1 MTSIGAGDV
10 TTAAESLSRE
20 LSLRCDREGTIRW
33 VDARATRLLGLSVG
47 STLKSL
53 AAPGSDAK
61 IERLLT
67 AAAGDAAWEIVL
79 LHEQK
84 PTTFAFRSALVAS
97 STGQA
102 TGDELLLVGS
112 LVPDDYGRSLAE
124 AAAMMSELATLHR
137 DTERQQREL
146 LRRNEDLVR
155 LNRELEES
163 SRGMIALHAELDEK
177 GDSLRRASE
186 VKSHLIANVSHEFR
200 TPLNSILG
208 LSKLLL
214 DRLDGDLTAEQEKQL
229 GFIRK
234 SAETLTEMVDDL
246 LDLSKIEAGKVGFR
260 SVHFHVDDTFAALR
274 GMLRPLR
281 RSDQVTLTFESN
293 PELPELETDEGK
305 VSQVLRNLVSNALKF
320 TVSGAV
326 TVSAS
331 MDGEHRARQEVVFRV
346 RDTGIGISPADQE
359 KVFEEFV
366 QIDGPLQRTVKGTGL
381 GLSLCRRLADI
392 LGGTLTLESEP
403 GRGSTFTLT
412 IPRVHPEV
420 KEMSELA
427 ERAQRL
433 EPGNAPVLVVEDD
446 RQTLF
451 LYERYLRGS
460 GFQVIPARSI
470 DDARAALARIEP
482 AAIVLDVMLD
492 GETSWA
498 FLAELK
504 SSPRTRDIPTL
515 VVTVTDREE
524 KARALGADEFY
535 VKPLDQRWLVTK
547 LQSLS
552 HASPVE
558 SVLVID
564 DDEIARYMVKKLLV
578 GTPYRI
584 LEAASGA
591 EGIRVAHEQHP
602 DVIFLDFVMPGMS
615 AFDVIDELKRD
626 PVTRDIPVII
636 HTSKNLAEEEK
647 RRLAADAAAIVSK
660 QSLSREV
667 AIHRI
672 REALVKHGIGSSGRS
687 APSQSPSQVK
697 TGAER

>member
-1 MTSIGAGDV
+1 VEET
-10 TTAAESLSRE
+10 LSRE
-20 LSLRCDREGTIRW
+20 LSLRCDREGSVTW
-33 VDARATRLLGLSVG
+33 VDARATRLLGVSVG
-47 STLKSL
+47 TDLKAL

-61 IERLLT
+61 VERLLSGT
-67 AAAGDAAWEIVL
+67 SGDSAWEVVL
-79 LHEQK
+79 LREQK
-84 PTTFAFRSALVAS
+84 PATFAFRTAQVED
-97 STGQA
+97 STGK
-102 TGDELLLVGS
+102 GELLLVGS
-112 LVPDDYGRSLAE
+112 LVPDDYGRSLGE

-214 DRLDGDLTAEQEKQL
+214 DRLDGDLTDEQEKQL

-260 SVHFHVDDTFAALR
+260 PVEFDVHGTFAALR

-281 RSDQVTLTFESN
+281 KSDKVALVFEAA
-293 PELPELETDEGK
+293 PDLPQLDTDEGK
-305 VSQVLRNLVSNALKF
+305 VSQILRNLISNALKF
-320 TVSGAV
+320 TESGSV
-326 TVSAS
+326 MVSAS

-346 RDTGIGISPADQE
+346 RDTGIGIDPADQE

-366 QIDGPLQRTVKGTGL
+366 QIDGPLQRTLKGTGL

-403 GRGSTFTLT
+403 GRGSTFALT

-427 ERAQRL
+427 ERSQRI

-470 DDARAALARIEP
+470 DDARAAMARIEP

-492 GETSWA
+492 GEASWA

-564 DDEIARYMVKKLLV
+564 DDEIARYMVKKLLA

-591 EGIRVAHEQHP
+591 EGIRVAHDQQP
-602 DVIFLDFVMPGMS
+602 GVIFLDFVMPGMS

-636 HTSKNLAEEEK
+636 HTSKKLAEEEK
-647 RRLAADAAAIVSK
+647 RRLAADAAAVVSK

-672 REALVKHGIGSSGRS
+672 REALVKHGIGSSARP
-687 APSQSPSQVK
+687 PSPAQPRN
-697 TGAER
+697 GGER